1 MKKLITFLAFLMLAL
16 PHTAYGQG
24 IPQERLRF
32 APGKTQTTV
41 SDQIVGREI
50 VDYVFDAKRGQT
62 ISIRFVPS
70 STFAFFNLLAPN
82 GEALFVGQD
91 VGNPGRFDAR
101 LGTTGTYSIRVY
113 IVRAEARRG
122 GRADYRLSVAITGGQ
137 PQPLPDD
144 SVGIPEDG
152 GPDFYVVAG
161 LSPGEFLNMRR
172 GPSVTQGIVTKLPNG
187 KIVKNLGCRKIGT
200 SRWCQVQNPKIAS
213 QRGWVNGRF
222 LRESGAPGS
231 DVVIE
236 EEPAPVDPGIPEEGG
251 PDFYAVSGLAQGDT
265 LSMRVGPS
273 RTQALVARFPNGAVL
288 QNLGC
293 RRIAGVR
300 WCQLKNPTNR
310 AQTGWVNGRYLVE
323 ARPPRPADDDAL
335 VPGTNYNATGD
346 VDCAIAGFPRVK
358 NCPFGVVRGG
368 QDQATVH
375 ISLPDGE
382 KRVLEFEDGR
392 VRSLSGVSGFSYR
405 REGDEYFINVNR
417 GQERY
422 TVFDAVIN
430 GG

>member
-1 MKKLITFLAFLMLAL
+1 MKKIITFLALLMLAL
-16 PHTAYGQG
+16 PHSAYGQG

-32 APGKTQTTV
+32 APGKTQTSV
-41 SDQIVGREI
+41 SDRIAGREI

-62 ISIRFVPS
+62 ISIRFQPS
-70 STFAFFNLLAPN
+70 SSFAFFNLLAPG

-122 GRADYRLSVAITGGQ
+122 GTADYRLSVSITGGQ
-137 PQPLPDD
+137 TQPFPDD
-144 SVGIPEDG
+144 NVGIPLEG

-187 KIVKNLGCRKIGT
+187 RIVKNLGCRKVGAST
-200 SRWCQVQNPKIAS
+200 WCQVQNPKIAS

-222 LRESGAPGS
+222 LRESVAPNPE
-231 DVVIE
+231 VVE
-236 EEPAPVDPGIPEEGG
+236 ESPKQVDPGIAEDGG
-251 PDFYAVSGLAQGDT
+251 PDFYAVTGLAEGDT

-273 RTQALVARFPNGAVL
+273 RSEALVARFPNGTVL

-293 RRIAGVR
+293 RRINGVR
-300 WCQLKNPTNR
+300 WCQLKNPNNR
-310 AQTGWVNGRYLVE
+310 AQTGWVNGRYLRE
-323 ARPPRPADDDAL
+323 ATAPRPNDDDAL
-335 VPGTNYNATGD
+335 VPGTNYNATGE
-346 VDCAIAGFPRVK
+346 VDCAIAGFPRVSS
-358 NCPFGVVRGG
+358 CPFGVVRAGE
-368 QDQATVH
+368 DRATVY
-375 ISLPDGE
+375 ITLPDGE
-382 KRVLEFEDGR
+382 QRVLQFANGR
-392 VRSLSGVSGFSYR
+392 VRPLSGVAAFGFR
-405 REGDEYFINVNR
+405 QTGDEYFINVNN
-417 GQERY
+417 GQERF
-422 TVFDAVIN
+422 TVLDGVIN